1 MKLVRPGPEH
11 LPAYCAALAR
21 GWSPNTTRPEAAQE
35 TLRAIADDAAAYL
48 ATTHDPEGLGPPV
61 TLPDGSQ
68 VPRLPGVVRWMW
80 QDEAGAAGAA
90 ESADSADS
98 AESNQGLPA
107 AGGTFCGVIS
117 LRWARGFGPLPPHVL
132 GHVGYSVVP
141 WQQRRGHATRAL
153 GLLLPLARG
162 FGLREVELTTDPAN
176 LPSQR
181 VITAHGGVL
190 VEHFTKPAS
199 FGGTPGLRFRI
210 DLGTG

>member
-11 LPAYCAALAR
+11 LAACCAALAR

-35 TLRAIADDAAAYL
+35 TLQAIEADATAYL

-68 VPRLPGVVRWMW
+68 MPRLPGVVRWMW
-80 QDEAGAAGAA
+80 TPGGDNGDN
-90 ESADSADS
+90 SDSSDS
-98 AESNQGLPA
+98 G
-107 AGGTFCGVIS
+107 FCGAIS
-117 LRWARGFGPLPPHVL
+117 LRWARDLGPLPPHVL
-132 GHVGYSVVP
+132 GHIGYSVVP

-153 GLLLPLARG
+153 GLMLPLARS
-162 FGLREVELTTDPAN
+162 FGLPHVELTTDAGN

-190 VEHFTKPAS
+190 VGHFNKPAA
-199 FGGTPGLRFRI
+199 FGGTPSLRFRI
-210 DLGTG
+210 TL